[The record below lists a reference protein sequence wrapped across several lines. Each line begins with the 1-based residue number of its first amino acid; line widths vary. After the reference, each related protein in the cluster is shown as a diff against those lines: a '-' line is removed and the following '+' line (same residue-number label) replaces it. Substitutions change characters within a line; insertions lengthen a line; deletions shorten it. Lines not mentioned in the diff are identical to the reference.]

1 MSRHSLHMPLTTMAV
16 RHRLVKPRT
25 LVLSPLGWGSL
36 GELRRRGM
44 ARTQVDMLIAA
55 TALGQ
60 RLPLVAHNVRDRD
73 PAAGRDLAAA

>member
-1 MSRHSLHMPLTTMAV
+1 MAV

-60 RLPLVAHNVRDRD
+60 RLPLVAHNVRGFEGLGV
-73 PAAGRDLAAA
+73 PLVSSFSP